1 LDAISF
7 WELRKLKESYKYLG
21 YSTKKVEGEFQRA
34 LSFPLLLMS
43 MTLLAGAVVM
53 NIKYRGN
60 YIAYVIIAIILSVII
75 FYLNDFS
82 RALGETEQIS
92 LIMSVWTPLSIV
104 LIISSIG
111 MIRVNEK

>member
-1 LDAISF
+1 
-7 WELRKLKESYKYLG
+7 
-21 YSTKKVEGEFQRA
+21 
-34 LSFPLLLMS
+34 MS

-53 NIKYRGN
+53 NIRYKGN
-60 YIAYVIIAIILSVII
+60 YLIYIIVAIILSVII

-104 LIISSIG
+104 LLISSVG
-111 MIRVNEK
+111 MIHVNEK